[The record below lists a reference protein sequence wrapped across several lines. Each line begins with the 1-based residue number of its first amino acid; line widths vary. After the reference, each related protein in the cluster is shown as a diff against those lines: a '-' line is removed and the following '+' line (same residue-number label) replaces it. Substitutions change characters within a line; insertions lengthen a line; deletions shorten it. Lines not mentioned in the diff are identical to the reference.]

1 MKRPL
6 MGETCQRDATVQV
19 DTCGKLGEMDDL
31 PFVAVGDGVR
41 IDDGWHRRVCE
52 ERVSVELGVEWYR
65 RNENN
70 VNEMQA
76 VETADVWIEW
86 ARVWFSGRRRRL
98 RLTMRAG
105 GVL

>member
-1 MKRPL
+1 
-6 MGETCQRDATVQV
+6 
-19 DTCGKLGEMDDL
+19 MDDL

-52 ERVSVELGVEWYR
+52 ERASIELGVEWNR

-86 ARVWFSGRRRRL
+86 ERVWFSGRRRTVTVDDASR
-98 RLTMRAG
+98 